1 MLGKACREKGE
12 LEGVASTQLNVKPST
27 PPNLSLAL
35 TSGDYNSHAVK
46 GEGLTV
52 LVVRDSESIIVCIK
66 GGTKLTTKKKTLPL
80 DNHIQMLGKPCREKG
95 ELEGVLKVE
104 RSKAVSWKF
113 LSIVLV

>member
-46 GEGLTV
+46 GEGLV
-52 LVVRDSESIIVCIK
+52 LHSRII
-66 GGTKLTTKKKTLPL
+66 
-80 DNHIQMLGKPCREKG
+80 
-95 ELEGVLKVE
+95 
-104 RSKAVSWKF
+104 
-113 LSIVLV
+113 

>member
-12 LEGVASTQLNVKPST
+12 LEGVGIAPNVKPST
-27 PPNLSLAL
+27 PPNLPLASTL
-35 TSGDYNSHAVK
+35 GDYNSHACK

-80 DNHIQMLGKPCREKG
+80 DNHIQMLGKSCRKKG
-95 ELEGVLKVE
+95 ELEGVVGTESNVNHQPHLT
-104 RSKAVSWKF
+104 SPW
-113 LSIVLV
+113 L